1 MPYYDTVSHILQ
13 KKLVAPTGSWIALR
27 YDTTNNTNAPGRKY
41 IGVFN
46 RSGYKIFITTDNS
59 KDGTSNSDN
68 PAHTRAIKAGGERI
82 FPYADSVTVYAR
94 SAGAGGATLVVTEEC
109 G

>member
-1 MPYYDTVSHILQ
+1 MPYYDTVTHILE
-13 KKLVAPTGSWIALR
+13 KKIIAPTASWIALR
-27 YDTTNNTNAPGRKY
+27 YGSTNASGRKY

-46 RSGYKIFITTDNS
+46 RSPYKIFITTDNNDTAAAS
-59 KDGTSNSDN
+59 LTTN

-82 FPYADSVTVYAR
+82 FPYSDKVTVYAR
-94 SAGAGGATLVVTEEC
+94 STTGGATIIVTEEC